1 MENCPTCHI
10 FCSHFGFWE
19 FLKYLLL
26 KWNTMEN
33 KKEENVFSPKG
44 FFMKLE
50 WYELFATM
58 KPKQFQTIMLNSYN
72 YLLGNELLEMNQF
85 ELTIFEYAIKPVL
98 VHNNKVYQEKCAHN
112 ARISKK
118 GVEAKAAKKLKVET
132 DLTQNNPMG
141 NLSNPELPKDK
152 SRNKEKDII
161 KSKEEFK
168 TEIKSEDKVEIKVP
182 AESSIIDKDFEVLNK
197 FKELVKIDSRILEE
211 KDDAR
216 FVSECKILAMD
227 AGWYGFFQL
236 VLKSSL
242 VELPELIKIHKTSLD
257 EYSIRE
263 IRKHHIFYLN
273 KLLK

>member
-1 MENCPTCHI
+1 
-10 FCSHFGFWE
+10 
-19 FLKYLLL
+19 
-26 KWNTMEN
+26 MEN
-33 KKEENVFSPKG
+33 KKDEILFNPKG

-58 KPKQFQTIMLNSYN
+58 KPKQFQNIILNSYN
-72 YLLGNELLEMNQF
+72 YMLGNELLGMNQF
-85 ELTIFEYAIKPVL
+85 ESTIFEYAIKPVL

-132 DLTQNNPMG
+132 DLTQNNPLG
-141 NLSNPELPKDK
+141 IIPNPDLPKDK
-152 SRNKEKDII
+152 PRVKEKEIIKNKEEI
-161 KSKEEFK
+161 KN
-168 TEIKSEDKVEIKVP
+168 EIKSEDKVEIKVP
-182 AESSIIDKDFEVLNK
+182 VESSISDKDFEVLNK
-197 FKELVKIDSRILEE
+197 FKEIVKIDSRILEE

-216 FVSECKILAMD
+216 FVSDCKMLALD

-242 VELPELIKIHKTSLD
+242 LELPELIKIHKTSLD